1 MSLMEKLG
9 GEKRGEYEDFTK
21 RFDQGAPWDGIDD
34 DEARSR
40 YEEVSGQLSDD
51 DYELSAQEAF
61 QRLDP
66 DQRREL
72 ARMMRQQGREKG
84 VSFDEYDDDDDER
97 DRDPQHLAR
106 MARKARKKQP
116 NGLAG
121 LLGGVMG
128 GGGGGGNPMGGML
141 GKAALGGIAATAI
154 KRMM

>member
-1 MSLMEKLG
+1 MSLMETLQG
-9 GEKRGEYEDFTK
+9 AKRGEYEDFSK
-21 RFDQGAPWDGIDD
+21 RYEQGAPWDGIDD

-51 DYELSAQEAF
+51 DYELSAREAF
-61 QRLDP
+61 ERLEP

-72 ARMMRQQGREKG
+72 ARMLRQQGRSKG
-84 VSFDEYDDDDDER
+84 VSFDEYDNDDDER
-97 DRDPQHLAR
+97 DADSQHVAR
-106 MARKARKKQP
+106 MARKARKQQP

-121 LLGGVMG
+121 LLGGM

-141 GKAALGGIAATAI
+141 GKAALGGIAAMAV